1 MKHYLLAAFLAAF
14 LAAAPGAAYAHGPL
28 PAAQHGGAV
37 AEASDEHAVEL
48 VLNGN
53 QMTVYVMDGSKPV
66 PTAQLAGGK
75 ATVLIGGKSQ
85 TVVLTS
91 AGANTLTGKL
101 DRAASGK
108 VTSVVTLTVE
118 GKSAQ
123 ARFTTTYP

>member
-1 MKHYLLAAFLAAF
+1 MKHYLLAAFLAA
-14 LAAAPGAAYAHGPL
+14 APGAAFAHGPL

-37 AEASDEHAVEL
+37 VEASDEHVVEM
-48 VLNGN
+48 VLNGS

-66 PTAQLAGGK
+66 PTAQIAGGK

-85 TVVLTS
+85 TIVLTS

-101 DRAASGK
+101 DPAASGK
-108 VTSVVTLTVE
+108 ITAVLTLTIE

-123 ARFTTTYP
+123 ARFTTTQP